1 MALAGV
7 VIEPPLMSLVE
18 RDCSASAVGTALM
31 PISVEKSDVISTLG
45 LPIVSLSGLGCTLEP
60 LALH

>member
-18 RDCSASAVGTALM
+18 RDCSASAVSTALM
-31 PISVEKSDVISTLG
+31 LISVEKSDVSQHLG
-45 LPIVSLSGLGCTLEP
+45 PTNCPKFIDWD
-60 LALH
+60 AR